1 MKLRERNAHGE
12 RLNLVP
18 IASLR
23 PPSIRLAAVVAALL
37 FVAPACGGSSGDQSA
52 NNASPLEALFGGNES
67 PAETRRKQLAVE
79 ESVAQCM
86 KDLGWEYKPVDYEA
100 QFQSGG
106 EEQLSPKEFGEKYGY
121 GNVHN
126 YLLYE
131 LPYIGGGDGPP
142 PDPGPVFVDP
152 NQDYVN
158 SLTPDEQTDYYAA
171 LYGKPVETD
180 DGFGVGVAGLIAP
193 PDTGTGDTTP
203 GDTTPVDITP
213 GDTVPPV
220 EDRGCFGIAQA
231 AIFGESPFDDSDFAQ
246 RFNDLSQQL
255 ENDPRLQD
263 ALADW
268 SDCMYEVDASY
279 DFLTVDEPSTLFQKT
294 MATAKGLKTLPV
306 DPETGEPI
314 GEFDQSL
321 PWYTATYSDGTGWA
335 FIGEPEK
342 IPDADVDVLQAEEL
356 KLWKLDQSCQKSV
369 KLDEL
374 RKQLEQE
381 IVDTLQGEFP
391 DLGQSG
397 N

>member
-1 MKLRERNAHGE
+1 VLT
-12 RLNLVP
+12 
-18 IASLR
+18 ASSR
-23 PPSIRLAAVVAALL
+23 PTSIRLAAVTATLL
-37 FVAPACGGSSGDQSA
+37 LVAPACGGSSGDESA
-52 NNASPLEALFGGNES
+52 NNASPLEALLGGNDS
-67 PAETRRKQLAVE
+67 PAENRRKQLAVE

-100 QFQSGG
+100 QFPTGG
-106 EEQLSPKEFGEKYGY
+106 DEQLSPKEFGEKYGY

-131 LPYIGGGDGPP
+131 LPYIDGGEGPP
-142 PDPGPVFVDP
+142 PDPGPIFVDP

-171 LYGKPVETD
+171 LYGKPVEID

-193 PDTGTGDTTP
+193 PDTSTGDTTP
-203 GDTTPVDITP
+203 D
-213 GDTVPPV
+213 DTVPPV
-220 EDRGCFGIAQA
+220 ADRGCFGIAQA
-231 AIFGESPFDDSDFAQ
+231 EVFGTSPFEDSDFAE
-246 RFNDLSQQL
+246 RFNELSQQL

-294 MATAKGLKTLPV
+294 MATAKGLKTLPL
-306 DPETGEPI
+306 DPETGTPI
-314 GEFDQSL
+314 GEYDESL
-321 PWYTATYSDGTGWA
+321 PYYTAVYSDGTGWA
-335 FIGEPEK
+335 FIGEPKK
-342 IPDADVDVLQAEEL
+342 IPDADVDLLQAEEL

-369 KLDEL
+369 KLSDL

-391 DLGQSG
+391 DLGQGG

>member
-1 MKLRERNAHGE
+1 M
-12 RLNLVP
+12 
-18 IASLR
+18 
-23 PPSIRLAAVVAALL
+23 
-37 FVAPACGGSSGDQSA
+37 
-52 NNASPLEALFGGNES
+52 EALFGGGDS
-67 PAETRRKQLAVE
+67 PAENRRKQLAVE

-100 QFQSGG
+100 QFPTGD
-106 EEQLSPKEFGEKYGY
+106 EEQLSPKEYGEKYGY
-121 GNVHN
+121 GNVRN

-131 LPYIGGGDGPP
+131 LPYIGGADGPA

-152 NQDYVN
+152 NQDYVS
-158 SLTPDEQTDYYAA
+158 SLSPDEQTDYYAA
-171 LYGKPVETD
+171 LYGAPVETD
-180 DGFGVGVAGLIAP
+180 DGFVGSGGFKATPATDASETS
-193 PDTGTGDTTP
+193 PD
-203 GDTTPVDITP
+203 
-213 GDTVPPV
+213 DTVPAV
-220 EDRGCFGIAQA
+220 EDRGCYGVAQA
-231 AIFGESPFDDSDFAQ
+231 EIYGESPFDDSDFAQ

-279 DFLTVDEPSTLFQKT
+279 DFLTPDEPSTLFQKT

-314 GEFDQSL
+314 GEYDESL
-321 PWYTATYSDGTGWA
+321 PYYTATYSDGTGWA
-335 FIGEPEK
+335 FIGEPKK
-342 IPDADVDVLQAEEL
+342 IPDADVDLLQAEEL

-369 KLDEL
+369 KLDDL